1 MQRPDRDL
9 WQQAID
15 DEMRALHEK
24 GVYTEISHPVGIT
37 PLPSKLVLTIKRDE
51 LGHVEK
57 YKARLV
63 AKGFKQVAGRDYDEV
78 FAPTAQHVTL
88 RVLLATASHKGL
100 DIGQVDVK
108 TAFLNGDL
116 PGDIYLK
123 VPNEVGG
130 VVWKLHKALYGLKQA
145 ARAWHAKLRD
155 AMIDH
160 GFVPSKHE
168 PCLFYRGEGSDRVY
182 VMIHVDDALIVG
194 STVGVN
200 KAKHDMNKMFDTK
213 DMGAARH
220 FLGMT
225 ITRHEDGSYSLT
237 QPKYVEDMLARFN
250 LSEAKPVAT
259 PLPVGLKLSKDDGET
274 LPPDSP
280 YQALVGSLLYLSVN
294 TRPDIAHAL
303 GMLSRFMACATNQH
317 WEAAKHVLRYLKGTQ
332 TLGLKFASNTS
343 SMQESAWEM
352 YSDADFA
359 ADVDKRRSTTGAVL
373 MMHGAAVLWISKL
386 QSVVATS
393 TTEAEFIA
401 AAMATKEGLWV
412 RKLLGEMNGQ
422 VQPLSLSVD
431 NQAAIVLISEHTAGQ
446 SGRTKHID
454 VQYQFVRDRYQ
465 RGDLSVS
472 FVSTTEQRADM
483 MTKQLGGPEFRRHR
497 TIVMGM

>member
-1 MQRPDRDL
+1 
-9 WQQAID
+9 
-15 DEMRALHEK
+15 
-24 GVYTEISHPVGIT
+24 
-37 PLPSKLVLTIKRDE
+37 
-51 LGHVEK
+51 
-57 YKARLV
+57 
-63 AKGFKQVAGRDYDEV
+63 
-78 FAPTAQHVTL
+78 
-88 RVLLATASHKGL
+88 
-100 DIGQVDVK
+100 
-108 TAFLNGDL
+108 
-116 PGDIYLK
+116 
-123 VPNEVGG
+123 
-130 VVWKLHKALYGLKQA
+130 
-145 ARAWHAKLRD
+145 
-155 AMIDH
+155 MIDH

-168 PCLFYRGEGSDRVY
+168 PCLFYRGGGSDKVY
-182 VMIHVDDALIVG
+182 VMVHVDDALIVG
-194 STVGVN
+194 STVGVTN
-200 KAKHDMNKMFDTK
+200 AKRDMQKMFDTK

-225 ITRHEDGSYSLT
+225 ITRHDDGSYSLT
-237 QPKYVEDMLARFN
+237 QPKYVDDMLARFN
-250 LSEAKPVAT
+250 LTEAKPVVT
-259 PLPVGLKLSKDDGET
+259 PLPVGLKLSKDDGEI
-274 LPPDSP
+274 LPPDSS

-294 TRPDIAHAL
+294 TRPDIAHAM

-317 WEAAKHVLRYLKGTQ
+317 WEAAKHVLRYLKGTSA
-332 TLGLKFASNTS
+332 LGLRYTS
-343 SMQESAWEM
+343 HTSPTQESAWEM

-373 MMHGAAVLWISKL
+373 LMHGAAVLWISKL

-422 VQPLSLSVD
+422 VQPLDLSVD

-465 RGDLSVS
+465 RGELSIR
-472 FVSTTEQRADM
+472 FVSTTDQMADM